1 MGAPPFPGSGAP
13 SGPAADVSD
22 AIPPFAPPR
31 AAPVRPVRQ
40 ADPLLVLFT
49 LVLAYG
55 SFYLCRANVESAYP
69 LLTKA
74 FGFTKTELG
83 LLSSIPITTYAVGK
97 ILMGALGDVI
107 GGKKLLV
114 LATAGSVVATFAFGA
129 SATLFA
135 FVVCASVNR
144 FFQSG
149 GWSGAVHV
157 VAQRFDRKRH
167 GLVMG
172 VLSTSYELG
181 NVVSIL
187 LCSAIVSA
195 FPGWRML
202 FVVNPI
208 LFAAT
213 GVFVAIV
220 LGSFRADRAS
230 AVHVSE
236 EAASGPASDP
246 ESDPRSDPPFSAILQ
261 RLLRQP
267 AFWIA
272 VLLSVLLTFLRVC
285 FLTWTPLYLVEVSR
299 ASGAAAISGSIA
311 KSAIFPASG
320 VVAALVVGALSD
332 RFGPGRRA
340 PVMAASLAVVVILVL
355 ALAHG
360 GVRSPAGSVIL
371 IGGVGLFLLG
381 PYSLLAGALALDA
394 SGERGAA
401 TAAGIIDGAGYLGAS
416 SAGVVVGSIADRWGW
431 APAFDVV
438 AAAALAATLI
448 ATAWSLSLRRTR

>member
-1 MGAPPFPGSGAP
+1 MAPTRASPASAPPAVL
-13 SGPAADVSD
+13 AT
-22 AIPPFAPPR
+22 
-31 AAPVRPVRQ
+31 APVSTAPDR
-40 ADPLLVLFT
+40 APLLVLFT

-83 LLSSIPITTYAVGK
+83 LLSSIPIATYAVGK
-97 ILMGALGDVI
+97 VLMGALGDVI

-129 SATLFA
+129 SASLFA

-181 NVVSIL
+181 NVLSIL
-187 LCSAIVSA
+187 LCSAIVGT

-202 FVVNPI
+202 FVVNPV
-208 LFAAT
+208 LFAAI
-213 GVFVAIV
+213 GAFVAMT
-220 LGSFRADRAS
+220 LGSFRAESRAPS
-230 AVHVSE
+230 TTPEVT
-236 EAASGPASDP
+236 AA
-246 ESDPRSDPPFSAILQ
+246 EPPFSAIVG

-267 AFWIA
+267 GFWIA

-299 ASGAAAISGSIA
+299 ASGAASVSGSIA
-311 KSAIFPASG
+311 KSSIFPAAG

-340 PVMAASLAVVVILVL
+340 PVMAVSLAVVVVLVL

-360 GVRSPAGSVIL
+360 GVRSPGGSVVL

-394 SGERGAA
+394 SGKRGAA

-416 SAGVVVGSIADRWGW
+416 SAGVLVGSIADRWGW

-448 ATAWSLSLRRTR
+448 ATAWSLSLRRSALRFGPSRR

>member
-1 MGAPPFPGSGAP
+1 MGAPLFPGSGAP
-13 SGPAADVSD
+13 SSPAAHVPD
-22 AIPPFAPPR
+22 AIPPFAAPR
-31 AAPVRPVRQ
+31 AAPVRPVRR

-55 SFYLCRANVESAYP
+55 GFYLCRANVESAYP

-83 LLSSIPITTYAVGK
+83 LLSSIPIATYAVGK

-181 NVVSIL
+181 NVVAIL

-220 LGSFRADRAS
+220 LGSFRADRAA
-230 AVHVSE
+230 AVHGSE
-236 EAASGPASDP
+236 DAAGVRDRDP
-246 ESDPRSDPPFSAILQ
+246 QSDPPFSAILQ

-267 AFWIA
+267 GFWIA

-355 ALAHG
+355 VLAHG

-394 SGERGAA
+394 SGKRGAA

-416 SAGVVVGSIADRWGW
+416 AAGVVVGSIADRWGW